1 MNTNRYPGT
10 CECGTHVSAG
20 DGFYDGQ
27 VHCSEIKFEAE
38 TYEFDGEK
46 VLIET
51 MACEN
56 YRRLAARRDV
66 LQRRFMAEVRRGK
79 EDLTYVSPNAKAQEQ
94 IDAHRRREAD
104 PRIIAERETQARKNA
119 ETARQ
124 MEVEEAVWS
133 AQGLERCDRCGGI
146 GSSEAW
152 RNTGHACYKCE
163 GHGAV
168 VRMSDAEC
176 AR

>member
-10 CECGTHVSAG
+10 CECGTHVPAG
-20 DGFYDGQ
+20 EGFYDGS
-27 VHCSEIKFEAE
+27 VYCSEMKFGAE
-38 TYEFDGEK
+38 TYEFDGET
-46 VLIET
+46 VVIET

-56 YRRLAARRDV
+56 GRRLAARRAI

-79 EDLTYVSPNAKAQEQ
+79 EDPSYVSSNEKAQEE
-94 IDAHRRREAD
+94 IDAHRRRESD
-104 PRIIAERETQARKNA
+104 PRIIAEREAQARKNA
-119 ETARQ
+119 ERERQ
-124 MEVEEAVWS
+124 MEAEDAAWA

-168 VRMSDAEC
+168 VAC
-176 AR
+176 A